1 MPHISDHCSVEVSIR
16 TKYFCCDSLSNEYQF
31 ITKPKRVHWSS
42 DVANTFERLLQNQ
55 NSKSFLGQLVKQS
68 VSSQSL
74 LDTAV
79 DSLSSFLVGAAEQSA
94 GPTLRGNNPHVS
106 RRSEDRNWKYRK
118 RSPRVNT
125 PKWFDITCETLQRQL
140 RVTTRLLKLQPSNP
154 YLKGKLFTECKEYK
168 RLRQFKKRQYV
179 ESMFVQLDQM
189 HSSNPKGYMDL
200 VRSLRDGSFDKKVAD
215 TSSHISPDSW
225 REHFRGLLGSD
236 VPQTPTEVELTAFL
250 DQNCDSAK
258 SCLDE
263 PLTRSELLIAISA
276 LKNNKA
282 ISFDRVSNE
291 MLKSSK
297 LIITNQLLFL
307 FNNILS
313 QSIYPSAWKKS
324 ILTPLH
330 KSKDLTD
337 PNNFR
342 GVAVSSCLGKLFNKL
357 LNIRLENKCISEGL
371 ISECQGS
378 GKKGSRTADHLLII
392 RFLID
397 KYVNTSGK
405 KLFACFFDIRRAYDS
420 VPQNLMFFKLLND
433 YKIGGN
439 YLKIIRKMYADNK
452 IYIKLSDG
460 ICEPFVSTRGILQGE
475 TSSPLLFNLF
485 INNISKVFDQS
496 CDSVLVNNTEQSR
509 LLWSDDL
516 FCISQTAEGLQN
528 TIDKVTSFYSSLG
541 LQLHSQK
548 TKVLIFNKVGKQIKG
563 HTFLLDGA
571 QLEVTDSYQYLGI
584 KLRPSGS
591 FTAASEEL
599 CIKARK
605 AWFSISNIIYKDKS
619 ISVERA
625 FHLFDS
631 LVSPVALYGCEAWY
645 PHVLPKN
652 CFQSKTKLIS
662 SWETL
667 KAETINQFCSR
678 ILLSVH
684 RKASRLAVL
693 GELGRHPLAVKAM
706 AHTLNYRLCLA
717 AKPDSSLIGQAMAEM
732 KVMAQ
737 NGVDCWLSRVDKM
750 ANLLQSPVTKFGP
763 TSGRQLLRCVKCKF
777 NRYWADTIKAERIGA
792 DGLGHNKLQT
802 YSSFKCQFSQE
813 PYLSLVRN
821 RNQRCHLSRLR
832 VSAHRLGCETMRYS
846 RPPVPRDQRF
856 CVFCPLQPGPGG
868 QLVRPVDDECHCVT
882 LCTVGMEARAVMY
895 RTVTS
900 TNNNFVNLCNVDK
913 FKTLVCPTSA
923 NNCTAINVFLGKHF
937 TERQNINMGIIP

>member
-1 MPHISDHCSVEVSIR
+1 
-16 TKYFCCDSLSNEYQF
+16 
-31 ITKPKRVHWSS
+31 
-42 DVANTFERLLQNQ
+42 
-55 NSKSFLGQLVKQS
+55 
-68 VSSQSL
+68 
-74 LDTAV
+74 
-79 DSLSSFLVGAAEQSA
+79 
-94 GPTLRGNNPHVS
+94 
-106 RRSEDRNWKYRK
+106 
-118 RSPRVNT
+118 
-125 PKWFDITCETLQRQL
+125 
-140 RVTTRLLKLQPSNP
+140 
-154 YLKGKLFTECKEYK
+154 
-168 RLRQFKKRQYV
+168 
-179 ESMFVQLDQM
+179 
-189 HSSNPKGYMDL
+189 
-200 VRSLRDGSFDKKVAD
+200 
-215 TSSHISPDSW
+215 
-225 REHFRGLLGSD
+225 
-236 VPQTPTEVELTAFL
+236 
-250 DQNCDSAK
+250 
-258 SCLDE
+258 
-263 PLTRSELLIAISA
+263 
-276 LKNNKA
+276 
-282 ISFDRVSNE
+282 

-297 LIITNQLLFL
+297 LIVTSQLLYI

-342 GVAVSSCLGKLFNKL
+342 GVAVSSCLGKLFNKV
-357 LNIRLENKCISEGL
+357 LNTRLERKCIAEGL

-405 KLFACFFDIRRAYDS
+405 KLFACFFDIRRAFDS
-420 VPQNLMFFKLLND
+420 VPRNLMFFKLLND
-433 YKIGGN
+433 YNIGGN

-452 IYIKLSDG
+452 IFIKLSDG
-460 ICEPFVSTRGILQGE
+460 ICKPFVSTRGILQGE

-496 CDSVLVNNTEQSR
+496 YDPVLVNNTEQSC

-528 TIDKVTSFYSSLG
+528 TINKVSSFYSSLG

-548 TKVLIFNKVGKQIKG
+548 TKVLIFNKSGKLIKG
-563 HTFLLDGA
+563 HTFLLAGV

-584 KLRPSGS
+584 KIRPSGS

-599 CIKARK
+599 CLKARK
-605 AWFSISNIIYKDKS
+605 AWFSISKIIHRDKR

-631 LVSPVALYGCEAWY
+631 LVSPVALYACEVWY

-652 CFQSKTKLIS
+652 CFQNKTKLIS
-662 SWETL
+662 SWDKLE
-667 KAETINQFCSR
+667 AEKINQFCSR

-717 AKPDSSLIGQAMAEM
+717 AKSDSSLIGHVMAEM
-732 KVMAQ
+732 KAMAR
-737 NGVDCWLSRVDKM
+737 NGVDCWVSRVDKM
-750 ANLLQSPVTKFGP
+750 ANLLESPVTKYGP
-763 TSGRQLLRCVKCKF
+763 TSGRQLLRCVVCKF
-777 NRYWADTIKAERIGA
+777 NRYWADTIKAERVGA

-802 YSSFKCQFSQE
+802 YSSFKSQFFQE

-832 VSAHRLGCETMRYS
+832 VSAHRLGCERLRYS

-856 CVFCPLQPGPGG
+856 CDYCPPKPGPGG
-868 QLVRPVDDECHCVT
+868 QLVRPIDNEVHCVT
-882 LCTVGMEARAVMY
+882 SCIVGREARAVMY
-895 RTVTS
+895 TAVNS
-900 TNNNFVNLCNVDK
+900 TNNDFVNLCKVDQ

-923 NNCTAINVFLGKHF
+923 KNCTSINVFLGKHF
-937 TERQNINMGIIP
+937 TERQNIDMGIIP